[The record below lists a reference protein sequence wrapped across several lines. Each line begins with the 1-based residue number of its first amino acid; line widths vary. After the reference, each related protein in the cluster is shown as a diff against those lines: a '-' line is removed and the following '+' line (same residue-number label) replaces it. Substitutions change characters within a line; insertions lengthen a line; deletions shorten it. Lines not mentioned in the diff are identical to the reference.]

1 MGVAGPVC
9 QDQKNA
15 SPKAGVFRSEGGY
28 LRRSQATEASD
39 AFWVYSSIWSKLRYL
54 YVSAACESICLHASK
69 YSSGEGSLPLVAET
83 AASSAEARYTL
94 APLPRRLGPGRRFS

>member
-1 MGVAGPVC
+1 MAPPYPDSLNNGVSPVMGVAGPVC

-15 SPKAGVFRSEGGY
+15 SPKAGVFRSEVGY

-54 YVSAACESICLHASK
+54 
-69 YSSGEGSLPLVAET
+69 
-83 AASSAEARYTL
+83 
-94 APLPRRLGPGRRFS
+94 